1 MASYAKKDIEIGGQW
16 LSTYRLLKQRMCNLV
31 SVAEATS
38 NVNTIIESIVSVSDS
53 SIRVH
58 SGKSN
63 RKKIVMTRTLHFQTT
78 SAFDSEPPNSREK
91 DIVWNM
97 GANSQFLD
105 LQVRGKQ

>member
-1 MASYAKKDIEIGGQW
+1 
-16 LSTYRLLKQRMCNLV
+16 MCNLV

-38 NVNTIIESIVSVSDS
+38 DVNTIIESIVSVSDS

-63 RKKIVMTRTLHFQTT
+63 RKKILMTRTLHFQTT

-91 DIVWNM
+91 DIVGNM

>member
-1 MASYAKKDIEIGGQW
+1 MASCAKKDIEIGGQW
-16 LSTYRLLKQRMCNLV
+16 LSTYRLLKQGMCNLV

-58 SGKSN
+58 SRKSN

-91 DIVWNM
+91 DIV
-97 GANSQFLD
+97 
-105 LQVRGKQ
+105 